1 VLPAWPRDVLEAVLV
16 SNVLK
21 KKQTLEDLTLTK
33 GSIRMLLLDDTRGG
47 AGAPPGGALGLLARP
62 LNTA

>member
-1 VLPAWPRDVLEAVLV
+1 MLPAWPRDVLEAVLV

-33 GSIRMLLLDDTRGG
+33 GSIRMLLLDDKLPT
-47 AGAPPGGALGLLARP
+47 PPPSGSSHAH
-62 LNTA
+62 

>member
-33 GSIRMLLLDDTRGG
+33 GSIRMLLLDDKLPT
-47 AGAPPGGALGLLARP
+47 PPPLGLLARP

>member
-1 VLPAWPRDVLEAVLV
+1 MLPAWPRDVLEAVLV

-33 GSIRMLLLDDTRGG
+33 GSIRMLLLDDKLPNPPPR
-47 AGAPPGGALGLLARP
+47 APRTPTEIAAH
-62 LNTA
+62 